1 MATGTQLL
9 LKQQE
14 SAMNDK
20 EGVQQHQDRE
30 ASPRR
35 RFLHTAAG
43 IAALAGGVGLTGRPA
58 RAASDSTRHGG
69 DGHGDWVTTWA
80 GVAHGTYPSGTA
92 ILQPNLTFA
101 FPDGTTSANDQSFRM
116 MVRPTVWG
124 DTFRLRFSNVFGTQ
138 PLTLD
143 DIYAGLQA
151 SAGTI
156 EEDTNTPVSFR
167 GGRRRVV
174 IPPGQLLW
182 SDPVSLDFAHDPER
196 LLLFGRKL
204 AISFHVVGSSGP
216 MTWHSK
222 ALQTNYIS
230 APGAGSHSEDETDE
244 AFPYTSTSWYF
255 LDAVDTRGVRNA
267 VTVVTL
273 GDSITDGTGST
284 LNGDDRWPD
293 DLARR
298 LREAYGNH
306 VAVANAGIGGNRILT
321 DAGAGGPPA
330 LSRLDRD
337 VLDLSGVTA
346 VIWFE
351 GINDL
356 SAGAS
361 AESVIAGIR
370 AGVATL
376 RARRPGLRIIQATIT
391 SSLGS
396 TNGTPELDARRQAVN
411 AFIRSAR
418 IFDAVADFDAVTV
431 DPATGRLR
439 PEFQPNSSTAAID
452 FLHPNRAGYLAMART
467 IDLDLLAPPYGGR
480 RRGNR

>member
-1 MATGTQLL
+1 M
-9 LKQQE
+9 
-14 SAMNDK
+14 SNK
-20 EGVQQHQDRE
+20 EKPRQRGNGE

-35 RFLHTAAG
+35 RFLQAAS
-43 IAALAGGVGLTGRPA
+43 AAAVLVGGGVGLGASRA
-58 RAASDSTRHGG
+58 DAASDNARGSNPS
-69 DGHGDWVTTWA
+69 DWVTTWS
-80 GVAHGTYPSGTA
+80 GVAHGTYPLSTA
-92 ILQPNLTFA
+92 VLQPVLTFA
-101 FPDGTTSANDQSFRM
+101 FPNATTSANEQSFRM
-116 MVRPTVWG
+116 IVRPTVWG
-124 DTFRLRFSNVFGTQ
+124 DTFRFRFSNVFGSQ

-143 DIYAGLQA
+143 NIYVGLQA

-156 EEDTNTPVSFR
+156 EEDTNTPIRFQS
-167 GGRRRVV
+167 GRRRVV
-174 IPPGQLLW
+174 IPAGQLLW
-182 SDPVSLDFAHDPER
+182 SDPVSIDFARDPEK

-222 ALQTNYIS
+222 ALQTNYIT
-230 APGAGSHSEDETDE
+230 APGAGVHSDEETDE

-267 VTVVTL
+267 MTVVTL

-293 DLARR
+293 DLSRR
-298 LREAYGNH
+298 LHEAYGNQ

-337 VLDLSGVTA
+337 VLGLSGVNA
-346 VIWFE
+346 LIWME

-356 SAGAS
+356 NAGAS

-370 AGVATL
+370 TGVATL
-376 RARRPGLRIIQATIT
+376 RARRPGIKIIQATLT
-391 SSLGS
+391 SALGFG
-396 TNGTPELDARRQAVN
+396 TTGTPEQDARRQAVN
-411 AFIRSAR
+411 AFIRSAG
-418 IFDAVADFDAVTV
+418 IFDSVADFDAVTI
-431 DPATGRLR
+431 DAATGRLK

-452 FLHPNRAGYLAMART
+452 FIHPNRAGYLAMVQT
-467 IDLDLLAPPYGGR
+467 IDLDVLAPPFGVR
-480 RRGNR
+480 RRRNR

>member
-1 MATGTQLL
+1 
-9 LKQQE
+9 
-14 SAMNDK
+14 MNDK
-20 EGVQQHQDRE
+20 DELQQHQDRG
-30 ASPRR
+30 APPRR
-35 RFLHTAAG
+35 RFLHTAVG
-43 IAALAGGVGLTGRPA
+43 VAALAGDLGLTGAQA
-58 RAASDSTRHGG
+58 RAAGDNARYGGHGNG
-69 DGHGDWVTTWA
+69 QGHGDWVTTWA

-92 ILQPNLTFA
+92 ILQPNLMFA
-101 FPDGTTSANDQSFRM
+101 FPGGTTSANDQSFRLI
-116 MVRPTVWG
+116 VRPTVWG
-124 DTFRLRFSNVFGTQ
+124 ETVRLRFSNVFGTQ

-143 DIYAGLQA
+143 DIYVGLQA

-174 IPPGQLLW
+174 IPAGQLLW
-182 SDPVSLDFAHDPER
+182 SDPVSLDFARDPDR

-222 ALQTNYIS
+222 ALQTNYIT
-230 APGAGSHSEDETDE
+230 APGAGSHSKDENDE
-244 AFPYTSTSWYF
+244 AYPYTSTSWYF

-298 LREAYGNH
+298 LHEAYGNR

-337 VLDLSGVTA
+337 VLGLSGVTA

-361 AESVIAGIR
+361 AESIIEGIR
-370 AGVATL
+370 TGVATL
-376 RARRPGLRIIQATIT
+376 RARRPGIKIIQATIT

-411 AFIRSAR
+411 AFIRSAG
-418 IFDAVADFDAVTV
+418 IFDAVADFDAATL

-439 PEFQPNSSTAAID
+439 LEFQPNSSTAAID

-467 IDLDLLAPPYGGR
+467 IDLDLLAPYGGR
-480 RRGNR
+480 RPRNP

>member
-1 MATGTQLL
+1 MTNRNEPRQPLYDAAP
-9 LKQQE
+9 
-14 SAMNDK
+14 S
-20 EGVQQHQDRE
+20 
-30 ASPRR
+30 RR
-35 RFLHTAAG
+35 RFLQTTAGA
-43 IAALAGGVGLTGRPA
+43 AALAGSAVFGGA
-58 RAASDSTRHGG
+58 RADSASDNERGRNQ
-69 DGHGDWVTTWA
+69 GDWVTTWA
-80 GVAHGTYPSGTA
+80 GVAHGTYPLSTA
-92 ILQPNLTFA
+92 VLQPVLTFA
-101 FPDGTTSANDQSFRM
+101 FPDGTTSANEQSFRL

-124 DTFRLRFSNVFGTQ
+124 ETFRFRFSNVFGTQ

-143 DIYAGLQA
+143 NVYVGLQA

-156 EEDTNTPVSFR
+156 EESTNESIRFQ

-182 SDPVSLDFAHDPER
+182 SDPVSLSFAGDPEK

-204 AISFHVVGSSGP
+204 AISFRVVGSSGP

-222 ALQTNYIS
+222 ALQTNYIT
-230 APGAGSHSEDETDE
+230 APGAGVHSDEESDE

-267 VTVVTL
+267 ITVVTL

-293 DLARR
+293 VLGRR
-298 LREAYGNH
+298 LREAYGNQ

-337 VLDLSGVTA
+337 VLGLSGVTA
-346 VIWFE
+346 VIWME

-356 SAGAS
+356 NAGAS
-361 AESVIAGIR
+361 AEAVIAGIR
-370 AGVATL
+370 TGVATL
-376 RARRPGLRIIQATIT
+376 RARRPGIKIIQATLT
-391 SSLGS
+391 TSLGFG
-396 TNGTPELDARRQAVN
+396 TTGTPEQDARRQAVN
-411 AFIRSAR
+411 AFIRSAG
-418 IFDAVADFDAVTV
+418 IFDSVADFDAVTI
-431 DPATGRLR
+431 DPATGRMR

-452 FLHPNRAGYLAMART
+452 FIHPNRAGYLAMAQT
-467 IDLDLLAPPYGGR
+467 IDVDLLAPPFGIR
-480 RRGNR
+480 RRRNR

>member
-1 MATGTQLL
+1 M
-9 LKQQE
+9 
-14 SAMNDK
+14 SDK
-20 EGVQQHQDRE
+20 EEPRQRRNGE

-35 RFLHTAAG
+35 RFLQAASAA
-43 IAALAGGVGLTGRPA
+43 AALVGGGVGLGASRA
-58 RAASDSTRHGG
+58 YAASDNARGG
-69 DGHGDWVTTWA
+69 NPADWVTTWA
-80 GVAHGTYPSGTA
+80 GVAHGTYPLGTA
-92 ILQPNLTFA
+92 VLQPVLTFA
-101 FPDGTTSANDQSFRM
+101 FPNATTSANEQSFRM
-116 MVRPTVWG
+116 TVRPTVWG
-124 DTFRLRFSNVFGTQ
+124 DTFRFRFSNVFGSQ

-143 DIYAGLQA
+143 NIYVGLQA

-156 EEDTNTPVSFR
+156 EEDTNTPVRFQ

-174 IPPGQLLW
+174 IPAGQFLW
-182 SDPVSLDFAHDPER
+182 SDPVSLDFARDPEK

-222 ALQTNYIS
+222 ALQTNYIT
-230 APGAGSHSEDETDE
+230 APGAGVHSDEETDE

-267 VTVVTL
+267 MTVVTL

-293 DLARR
+293 DLSRR
-298 LREAYGNH
+298 LHEAYGNQ

-337 VLDLSGVTA
+337 VLGLSGVNA
-346 VIWFE
+346 VIWME

-356 SAGAS
+356 NAGAS

-370 AGVATL
+370 TGVATL
-376 RARRPGLRIIQATIT
+376 RARRPGIKIIQATLT
-391 SSLGS
+391 SALGFG
-396 TNGTPELDARRQAVN
+396 TTGTPEQDARRQAVN
-411 AFIRSAR
+411 AFIRSAG
-418 IFDAVADFDAVTV
+418 IFDSVADFDAVTI
-431 DPATGRLR
+431 DPATGRLK

-452 FLHPNRAGYLAMART
+452 FIHPNRAGYLAMVQT
-467 IDLDLLAPPYGGR
+467 IDLDVLAPPFAVR
-480 RRGNR
+480 RRRNR

>member
-1 MATGTQLL
+1 MNGT
-9 LKQQE
+9 
-14 SAMNDK
+14 
-20 EGVQQHQDRE
+20 EGGQQHRDRE
-30 ASPRR
+30 VSSRR
-35 RFLHTAAG
+35 RFLQTAAG
-43 IAALAGGVGLTGRPA
+43 AAALAGGVGLPGAIAHAADDSARQGR
-58 RAASDSTRHGG
+58 DGQGG
-69 DGHGDWVTTWA
+69 WVTTWS
-80 GVAHGTYPSGTA
+80 GVAHGTYPTGTA

-101 FPDGTTSANDQSFRM
+101 FPDGTTSASDQSFRM

-124 DTFRLRFSNVFGTQ
+124 DSFRFRFSNVFGTQ

-143 DIYAGLQA
+143 NIYVGLQA

-156 EEDTNTPVSFR
+156 EEGTNTPVSFQ
-167 GGRRRVV
+167 GGRRTVV
-174 IPPGQLLW
+174 IPAGQLLW
-182 SDPVSLDFAHDPER
+182 SDPVSLDFARDPHR
-196 LLLFGRKL
+196 LLLYGRKL

-230 APGAGSHSEDETDE
+230 APGAGSHSREESDE

-255 LDAVDTRGVRNA
+255 LDAVDTRGPRNA
-267 VTVVTL
+267 MTVVTL

-293 DLARR
+293 VLGRR
-298 LREAYGNH
+298 LREAYGNQ

-321 DAGAGGPPA
+321 DSEAGGPAA

-337 VLDLSGVTA
+337 VLGLSGVAA

-361 AESVIAGIR
+361 AESVINGIR
-370 AGVATL
+370 TGVATL
-376 RARRPGLRIIQATIT
+376 RARRPGLKIIQATIT

-396 TNGTPELDARRQAVN
+396 TNGTPELDARRQNIN

-418 IFDAVADFDAVTV
+418 IFDAVADFDAATV
-431 DPATGRLR
+431 DAATGRLR
-439 PEFQPNSSTAAID
+439 PEFQPNSSTAVID

-467 IDLDLLAPPYGGR
+467 IDLGLLRPPYGVPR
-480 RRGNR
+480 HKSL

>member
-1 MATGTQLL
+1 
-9 LKQQE
+9 
-14 SAMNDK
+14 MNGK
-20 EGVQQHQDRE
+20 EGVQHQDRGT
-30 ASPRR
+30 SSRR
-35 RFLHTAAG
+35 RFLQTAAG
-43 IAALAGGVGLTGRPA
+43 VAALAGGGGLTGVSA
-58 RAASDSTRHGG
+58 YAASDSAGRGY
-69 DGHGDWVTTWA
+69 DGQRDWVTTWS

-92 ILQPNLTFA
+92 ILQPNLMFA

-124 DTFRLRFSNVFGTQ
+124 DTFRFRFSNVFGTQ

-143 DIYAGLQA
+143 NIYAGLQA

-156 EEDTNTPVSFR
+156 EKGTNTPVSFQ
-167 GGRRRVV
+167 GGRRTVV
-174 IPPGQLLW
+174 IPAGQLLW
-182 SDPVSLDFAHDPER
+182 SDPVSPDFARDPDR
-196 LLLFGRKL
+196 LLLYGRKL

-222 ALQTNYIS
+222 ALQTNYIA
-230 APGAGSHSEDETDE
+230 APGAGSHSREESDE

-255 LDAVDTRGVRNA
+255 LDAVDTRGPRDA
-267 VTVVTL
+267 ITVVTL

-293 DLARR
+293 VLGRR
-298 LREAYGNH
+298 LRAAYGNR
-306 VAVANAGIGGNRILT
+306 VAVANAGIGGNQIL
-321 DAGAGGPPA
+321 AGSDAGGPAA
-330 LSRLDRD
+330 LRRLDRD
-337 VLDLSGVTA
+337 VLGLSGVTA

-361 AESVIAGIR
+361 AESVIDGIR
-370 AGVATL
+370 TGVATL
-376 RARRPGLRIIQATIT
+376 RARRPGLKIIQATIT

-396 TNGTPELDARRQAVN
+396 TNGTPELDARRQAIN

-418 IFDAVADFDAVTV
+418 IFDAVADFDAATL

-439 PEFQPNSSTAAID
+439 PEFQPNSSTAGID

-467 IDLDLLAPPYGGR
+467 IDLNLLRPPYGVHGR
-480 RRGNR
+480 

>member
-1 MATGTQLL
+1 
-9 LKQQE
+9 
-14 SAMNDK
+14 MNDK
-20 EGVQQHQDRE
+20 DELQQHQDGV
-30 ASPRR
+30 APPRR

-43 IAALAGGVGLTGRPA
+43 LAALAGGVGLASEQAYAAGDSARQGANGR
-58 RAASDSTRHGG
+58 
-69 DGHGDWVTTWA
+69 GDWVTTWA
-80 GVAHGTYPSGTA
+80 GVPHGTYPTGTA
-92 ILQPNLTFA
+92 ILQPNLSFA
-101 FPDGTTSANDQSFRM
+101 FPDGATSANDQSFRL

-143 DIYAGLQA
+143 DVYLGLQA

-156 EEDTNTPVSFR
+156 EEDTNTRVSFR

-174 IPPGQLLW
+174 IPAGQLLW
-182 SDPVSLDFAHDPER
+182 SDPVSVDFAGDPEKR
-196 LLLFGRKL
+196 LLFGRKL
-204 AISFHVVGSSGP
+204 AISFHVVGNSGP

-230 APGAGSHSEDETDE
+230 APGAGSHSEDESDE

-293 DLARR
+293 DIARR
-298 LREAYGNH
+298 LREAYGNQ

-330 LSRLDRD
+330 LSRLERD
-337 VLDLSGVTA
+337 VLGLSGVTA

-361 AESVIAGIR
+361 AESVIEGIR
-370 AGVATL
+370 TGVATL
-376 RARRPGLRIIQATIT
+376 RARRPGLKIIQATIT

-411 AFIRSAR
+411 TFIRTAG

-452 FLHPNRAGYLAMART
+452 YLHPNRAGYLAMAAT
-467 IDLDLLAPPYGGR
+467 IDLDPLAPPYSVRMR
-480 RRGNR
+480 RNR

>member
-1 MATGTQLL
+1 M
-9 LKQQE
+9 
-14 SAMNDK
+14 K
-20 EGVQQHQDRE
+20 EVKEVQHQDRE
-30 ASPRR
+30 APSRR
-35 RFLHTAAG
+35 RFLQAAAG
-43 IAALAGGVGLTGRPA
+43 AAALASGVGLTGGSA
-58 RAASDSTRHGG
+58 HAASDGARYGA
-69 DGHGDWVTTWA
+69 DGSQNDWVTTWS

-101 FPDGTTSANDQSFRM
+101 FPGETTSANNQSFRM

-124 DTFRLRFSNVFGTQ
+124 ETFRLRFSNVFGTQ

-143 DIYAGLQA
+143 SIYVGLQA

-156 EEDTNTPVSFR
+156 EEDTNTPVSFQ
-167 GGRRRVV
+167 GGRRTVV
-174 IPPGQLLW
+174 IPAGELAW
-182 SDPVSLDFAHDPER
+182 SDPVSIDFARNPDKF
-196 LLLFGRKL
+196 LLYGRKL

-222 ALQTNYIS
+222 GLQTNYIT
-230 APGAGSHSEDETDE
+230 APNAGSHSGEESDE

-255 LDAVDTRGVRNA
+255 LDAVDTRGVQNA
-267 VTVVTL
+267 ITVVTL

-293 DLARR
+293 VLGRR

-337 VLDLSGVTA
+337 VLGLSGVSA

-356 SAGAS
+356 SGGAS
-361 AESVIAGIR
+361 AESVINGIKT
-370 AGVATL
+370 GVATL
-376 RARRPGLRIIQATIT
+376 RARRPGIKIIQATIT

-396 TNGTPELDARRQAVN
+396 TAGTPELDTRRQSIN
-411 AFIRSAR
+411 AFIRSAG
-418 IFDAVADFDAVTV
+418 IFDSVADFDAVTV
-431 DPATGRLR
+431 DAATGRLR

-452 FLHPNRAGYLAMART
+452 FLHPNRAGYLAMAKT
-467 IDLDLLAPPYGGR
+467 IDLAVLAPPSGVR
-480 RRGNR
+480 SHKSR